1 MKRLLIM
8 TSLGASALIPAAA
21 QAQALPAAVVAV
33 VDIDRVRSTCNA
45 CKTAIAA
52 LQSQATA
59 QETREKSLI
68 APLQTEQQ
76 SIQAAVNALAG
87 KEPDAALQ
95 ARAKAFQTKYEQ
107 AQEQAARGRQQ
118 LQANQ
123 QYIVKQIDDKM
134 NPIFAQVMQR
144 RGANVMV
151 EQGAT
156 LATAASIDVTNDVL
170 AALNTALTTI
180 QTNAPAATTARP
192 NQPQGR

>member
-1 MKRLLIM
+1 MKRLLI
-8 TSLGASALIPAAA
+8 TASLGASALIPAAA

-33 VDIDRVRSTCNA
+33 VDLDRVRSTCNA

-59 QETREKSLI
+59 QEAREKALI

-76 SIQAAVNALAG
+76 AIQTAVNALNG
-87 KEPDAALQ
+87 KEADAALQ
-95 ARAKAFQTKYEQ
+95 ARAKAFQDKYQQ

-118 LQANQ
+118 LTANQ

-144 RGANVMV
+144 RNANVMV

-170 AALNTALTTI
+170 AALNTSLTTI
-180 QTNAPAATTARP
+180 QTNAPAPARP
-192 NQPQGR
+192 SQPQGR